1 MSMQPYLLFAITGA
15 LVLSACGSPQYVRD
29 TEEPRLDDYTM
40 SLGLDRKDLDR
51 LYAEN
56 ADKLFAS
63 GIVKQWEATAASG
76 TAPVVAIFPMRNET
90 SEHISSQLDA
100 LLSKIETD
108 LVNQSAADVVSHE
121 NQIDLIAEV
130 KKQQS
135 EAYDPARLAQYGRQL
150 GAQFFI
156 TGKVYDSAER
166 VGDERRVQYFMFM
179 QVIEV
184 ETGAIKFQN
193 EAALSK
199 GFIR

>member
-1 MSMQPYLLFAITGA
+1 MKMQGLVVLGLLASVG
-15 LVLSACGSPQYVRD
+15 LSACGGPQYVRD
-29 TEEPRLDDYTM
+29 TEEPDLDTYTM
-40 SLGLDRKDLDR
+40 SLRLDRMDLER

-56 ADKLFAS
+56 ADKLFSSAV
-63 GIVKQWEATAASG
+63 IKAWERDAATG

-121 NQIDLIAEV
+121 NQVDLIAEV
-130 KKQQS
+130 KQQQS

-150 GAQFFI
+150 GAQYFV

-193 EAALSK
+193 ESALSK
-199 GFIR
+199 GFIN